1 MERIDIYSYLILV
14 AIFSIIIV
22 FNNIGEE
29 EFLTKSDITFKCLIL
44 SFLFIFP
51 TLYFRNIYKKIDDM
65 IFKIE
70 RLPLLDVN
78 EATDSVPFSG
88 EGIIVS
94 EQTLNSP
101 HTNTPC
107 VYYHY
112 IVEEYVKRGKSH
124 SWEIKENK
132 VNFVP
137 FYLQDRRK
145 NRIKIDLDGIDRDLS
160 SYPLPGFLNF
170 MKNEKQI
177 YSEVDGTFT
186 VLRKEIVKEGVI
198 PLIMRKKLR
207 ITEFVLTPGSKVYV
221 VGMVHKHGEPVLK
234 EDKDWPLIVSLKSK
248 EEYLNEFRKGESIIL
263 LSHILIGIGYSLFL
277 AFLNLM
283 NILNP
288 LILWPAF
295 IIGNGIIIGT
305 AAFTIYNRI
314 IELEERCK
322 NALSTIDVELKR
334 RSELIPNLVKVVKGY
349 KEYENMVQTLLA
361 QTRINTVFSDTPK
374 EGLEKTSIILS
385 IENYPKLK
393 ASENFNKLILEITDT
408 EERIASVREFYNNS
422 VVRYN
427 NMIMQFPI
435 SIIAFT
441 TGKKKKEYLNFERM

>member
-1 MERIDIYSYLILV
+1 MERINFSHYLGFIVVLSILV
-14 AIFSIIIV
+14 VIH
-22 FNNIGEE
+22 NMGKEG
-29 EFLTKSDITFKCLIL
+29 FLTISDIAYKCLIL
-44 SFLFIFP
+44 SFLFVIP
-51 TLYFRNIYKKIDDM
+51 TLYFRNLYKKMDDL

-70 RLPLLDVN
+70 RLPLLDAN

-88 EGIIVS
+88 EGIIES
-94 EQTLNSP
+94 EKTINSP
-101 HTNTPC
+101 NTNTPC

-112 IVEEYVKRGKSH
+112 IVEEYVKRGKSY

-132 VNFVP
+132 MDFVP
-137 FYLQDRRK
+137 FYLKDRRGNK
-145 NRIKIDLDGIDRDLS
+145 IRIDLNGVDRDNS

-170 MKNEKQI
+170 MKNEKQV

-186 VLRKEIVKEGVI
+186 VLRKELVQEGAI
-198 PLIMRKKLR
+198 PLIMRKKIR
-207 ITEFVLTPGSKVYV
+207 ISEFVLTPGSKVYV
-221 VGMVHKHGEPVLK
+221 VGMVHKDGELVLK

-248 EEYLNEFRKGESIIL
+248 EEYLNEFRKGEPIIL
-263 LSHILIGIGYSLFL
+263 FSHILIAIGYSLFL
-277 AFLNLM
+277 AFLNLL

-295 IIGNGIIIGT
+295 IIGNGMIIGT

-334 RSELIPNLVKVVKGY
+334 RSELIPNLVNIVKGY
-349 KEYENMVQTLLA
+349 KEYENMMQTLLA
-361 QTRINTVFSDTPK
+361 QTRVNTVFSDTPK
-374 EGLEKTSIILS
+374 EGLQKTSIILN

-393 ASENFNKLILEITDT
+393 ASENFNKLMLEITDT
-408 EERIASVREFYNNS
+408 EERIASTREFYNNT

-435 SIIAFT
+435 SIIANLT
-441 TGKKKKEYLNFERM
+441 NKKKKEYLNFESM